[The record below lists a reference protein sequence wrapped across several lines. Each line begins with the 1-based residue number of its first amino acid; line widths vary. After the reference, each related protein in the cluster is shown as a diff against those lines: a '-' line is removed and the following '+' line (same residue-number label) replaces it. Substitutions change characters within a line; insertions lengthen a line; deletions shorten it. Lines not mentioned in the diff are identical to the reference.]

1 MPETQAALRIALI
14 AGRDGEGKR
23 LRGLLQERRLEI
35 VHDDVIDAF
44 DPRRLADS
52 PANVVLVNLD
62 EQAVREIDRL
72 EALIE
77 ESALPL
83 MFNEGGVPDNPRW
96 ADRLVAKLRELV
108 EEGRP
113 QPVPPETGAE
123 NDVPV
128 PPAPLQVVEGSGVPA
143 QEIWVLGAS
152 LGGPQAVKAFLKAL
166 PHDLP
171 VALLLA
177 QHIGQG
183 FVPLLAEQLQ
193 RATGWPVSVAAQG
206 DRMLAGRVYVVPVD
220 CRFVFDHRGRV
231 QLRDEEIPGPYRP
244 SIDDVLEQAAETFG
258 ERAGA
263 IIFSGMGED
272 GATGVREIERRGGT
286 VLAQDADSCIIGSM
300 PEAARRA
307 VEVAFSG
314 PPAALADV
322 LAAEHA
328 EGARQ

>member
-1 MPETQAALRIALI
+1 MPETQAVLRVALI
-14 AGRDGEGKR
+14 AGQDGEGRR

-35 VHDDVIDAF
+35 VHDDIIDAF
-44 DPRRLADS
+44 DPRVLADS
-52 PANVVLVNLD
+52 HADAVLVNLD
-62 EQAVREIDRL
+62 EQAVQQIDRL

-96 ADRLVAKLRELV
+96 ADRLVAKLQELV
-108 EEGRP
+108 GQGRP
-113 QPVPPETGAE
+113 QPAAEETENAVPA
-123 NDVPV
+123 

-143 QEIWVLGAS
+143 QALWVLGAS

-244 SIDDVLEQAAETFG
+244 SIDDVLEQAAEAFG
-258 ERAGA
+258 ERASA
-263 IIFSGMGED
+263 VIFSGMGED

-314 PPAALADV
+314 PPAALADA
-322 LAAEHA
+322 LAAAYE